1 MARSLTLTFV
11 TSNGSKATLTIQGV
25 KDGLTNEQV
34 KALMDVIITNN
45 IFLTK
50 NGSLSSPSKAKV
62 TETNSRE
69 IV

>member
-25 KDGLTNEQV
+25 KDGLTKEQV
-34 KALMDVIITNN
+34 KALMDVIIANN

-50 NGSLSSPSKAKV
+50 NGSLLSPSKAKV
-62 TETNSRE
+62 TEKSSRDM
-69 IV
+69 I